1 MPETPGGPAES
12 GLLIKGEF
20 YPTVEKWS
28 LPDYRVAFRV
38 SGMGQDEFMRGMDE
52 GNDSI
57 LFLLGVVAVH
67 VRHKHP
73 EWSQARLE
81 RFLDEVAPDDI
92 EAANPDGVDEDPP
105 AATVVDIG
113 TSSGASESTAE
124 SSDSK
129 PLPTGLH
136 PSEITAA

>member
-1 MPETPGGPAES
+1 MPETPGGSAES

-20 YPTVEKWS
+20 FPTVERWT

-38 SGMGQDEFMRGMDE
+38 SGLGQDEFMKGMDE
-52 GNDSI
+52 GNDTI

-67 VRHKHP
+67 IRHKYP

-81 RFLDEVAPDDI
+81 RFLDDIAPDDI
-92 EAANPDGVDEDPP
+92 QSANPDGVDEDPP
-105 AATVVDIG
+105 VETAGDTG
-113 TSSGASESTAE
+113 TSSGASESMAE
-124 SSDSK
+124 SSDTK

-136 PSEITAA
+136 SSEITAA